1 MLAAGPYFLP
11 LRLELA
17 SALGRQKNGQ
27 PFRFSPDSTVVIANF
42 FIPVQLNRDLMMPGT
57 MCLSDSRGRATIIG
71 LFWGGVLGGQKRIVS
86 PTDGR
91 HPPRKK
97 SSKPTQQLSSTFY
110 HSLSV

>member
-57 MCLSDSRGRATIIG
+57 MCSCLSHSRGRATTIG

-86 PTDGR
+86 PTTAG
-91 HPPRKK
+91 HPPEKT
-97 SSKPTQQLSSTFY
+97 SKPTQQL
-110 HSLSV
+110 